1 MLIEYSS
8 KIIKLLLLLLLLY
21 NKNIIYTLFKQ
32 HYFWNIL
39 FGLSFNIYVS

>member
-8 KIIKLLLLLLLLY
+8 KIIKLLLLY
-21 NKNIIYTLFKQ
+21 NKYSIYTLFKQ